1 MANLRISEL
10 DFENI
15 KKNLKAFLTTYKNND
30 GDVIFSDYEFEG
42 SSLSI
47 LIDLLAYNT
56 HYNAYMTNMLANEM
70 FLDSAVKRE
79 STVSIAKH
87 LGYVPASTVSAR
99 AILTFDV
106 LDPAN
111 DPATLTLE
119 RFTIFNT
126 IIGNTVYNFVNLD
139 PVTIES
145 RNGSYTFTDVELVE
159 GTPLEISYRVSNPG
173 PSEKFEI
180 PNDNVDI
187 TTLKVLVQNS
197 FTDTTTEAFF
207 RNDDIAEAA
216 STSNIFYVEE
226 DQFGKYVIHFG
237 DGVLGKKLTS
247 GNIVR
252 IQYLVSNGSVCNVA
266 GNIQQ
271 TFTTSA
277 KVADGTIVS
286 PILARRNS
294 TGGSDRETVESIKF
308 NAPKFFAT
316 YNRAVTAS
324 DYKAIIKKRY
334 PFVESIAAW
343 GGETNVPPKY
353 GKVILSLKPYTGYV
367 ISDAIKQQIAEDIL
381 SSRSVMAIRPEFV
394 DPEYIYIGIN
404 SEITFDKNVA
414 ARSDNFIRSSADSVI
429 RNYFARNL
437 QQFDNDFVYS
447 RLTRLIDESDTSI
460 IGNLT
465 KLHIQRRIRP
475 VVNQQNIYANENSIK
490 FNNPIVRQTLRST
503 SFNFSVDDVLLSCK
517 LADRSIS
524 FESDIGAID
533 IVNFDGTEVV
543 LENIGSINYSTGELT
558 MVNFFFNG
566 YSDNASDIRINVEP
580 DNLNI
585 QAQNNQILVL
595 DDSAQN
601 TNILKE
607 AGLRITMIGR

>member
-15 KKNLKAFLTTYKNND
+15 KKNLKAFLSTYKNED

-47 LIDLLAYNT
+47 LVDLLAYNT
-56 HYNAYMTNMLANEM
+56 HYNAYMSNMLANEM

-79 STVSIAKH
+79 SAVSIAKH
-87 LGYVPASTVSAR
+87 LGYVPSSVVSAR
-99 AILTFDV
+99 AVLTFDV
-106 LDPAN
+106 VNPTN
-111 DPATLTLE
+111 DPVTLTMD
-119 RFTIFNT
+119 RFTVFNT
-126 IIGNTVYNFVNLD
+126 IINNTVYNFVNID
-139 PVTIES
+139 PITIEQ
-145 RNGSYTFTDVELVE
+145 RNGTYTFTDVELVE

-173 PSEKFEI
+173 PAEKFVI

-187 TTLKVLVQNS
+187 TTLRVLVQNS
-197 FTDTTTEAFF
+197 FTDTATTAFYV
-207 RNDDIAEAA
+207 NDDIAEALPD
-216 STSNIFYVEE
+216 SNIFYVEE
-226 DQFGKYVIHFG
+226 DQFGKYVIFFG

-252 IQYLVSNGSVCNVA
+252 IQYLASNGSVCNVA

-271 TFTTSA
+271 LFTTSA
-277 KVADGTIVS
+277 KIVDGTIVS
-286 PILARRNS
+286 PILASRNS
-294 TGGSDRETVESIKF
+294 TGGSDRETLNSIKF

-353 GKVILSLKPYTGYV
+353 GKVIISLKPYTGYV
-367 ISDAIKQQIAEDIL
+367 ISDSIKQQIADDIL
-381 SSRSVMAIRPEFV
+381 ATRSVMAIKPEFI
-394 DPEYIYIGIN
+394 DPEYIYIGIE
-404 SEITFDKNVA
+404 SEITFDKNTA
-414 ARSDNFIRSSADSVI
+414 ARADNFIRGSADSVI
-429 RNYFARNL
+429 RNYFSQNL

-447 RLTRLIDESDTSI
+447 RLIRLIDDSDTSI

-475 VVNQQNIYANENSIK
+475 VVNTQNIYLNENSIE
-490 FNNPIVRQTLRST
+490 FNNPIVRDTLRST
-503 SFNFSVDDVLLSCK
+503 AFNFSLNDNLIACK
-517 LADRSIS
+517 LVDRPVS
-524 FESDIGAID
+524 FESNIGAID
-533 IVNFDGTEVV
+533 IVNFDGSEVV
-543 LENIGSINYSTGELT
+543 LADIGTINYSTGTLS
-558 MVNFFFNG
+558 MSNFFFNG
-566 YSDNASDIRINVEP
+566 YSDVANDIRINAEP

-585 QAQNNQILVL
+585 QAKNNQILIL
-595 DDSAQN
+595 DDTIQN
-601 TNILKE
+601 TNILRE
-607 AGLRITMIGR
+607 AGLRIRMIGR

>member
-15 KKNLKAFLTTYKNND
+15 KKNLRAFLVTYKNND

-99 AILTFDV
+99 ALLTFDV

-119 RFTIFNT
+119 RFTVFNT

-139 PVTIES
+139 PVTIEL

-216 STSNIFYVEE
+216 ATSNIFYVEE

-277 KVADGTIVS
+277 KIADGTIVS

-294 TGGSDRETVESIKF
+294 TGGSDRETIESIKF

-353 GKVILSLKPYTGYV
+353 GKVILSLKPYIGYV

-429 RNYFARNL
+429 RNYFASNL

-503 SFNFSVDDVLLSCK
+503 AFNFSVDDVLLSCK
-517 LADRSIS
+517 LKDRSIS
-524 FESDIGAID
+524 FESDTGAID

-543 LENIGSINYSTGELT
+543 LENVGSINYSTGVLT

-566 YSDNASDIRINVEP
+566 YSDNATDIRINVEP

>member
-119 RFTIFNT
+119 RFTVFNT

-394 DPEYIYIGIN
+394 DPEYIYIGVN

-447 RLTRLIDESDTSI
+447 RLTRLIDESDNSI